1 MTRKDFLI
9 LLVVSWAIPGFPG
22 AWAQS
27 PDEPASSADESY
39 PAPMPHDAFGPG
51 ASLQDLQVAIE
62 VLSDPQDHEQS
73 SRVLDAIM
81 GHTDEAARQALM
93 EQFDRR
99 MGELLAGAAADA
111 GFMPDAPKPWVP
123 GSGDGGLQSTEETTL
138 RMELEE
144 LTLGPGASAEELR
157 RRDALVA
164 RIAPL
169 ADPNLRY
176 ELLER
181 LAQREQEADGGSR

>member
-1 MTRKDFLI
+1 MQRTQQGLAI
-9 LLVVSWAIPGFPG
+9 LCAISWAMPGFPG
-22 AWAQS
+22 AWAQ
-27 PDEPASSADESY
+27 
-39 PAPMPHDAFGPG
+39 
-51 ASLQDLQVAIE
+51 DLQVAIE
-62 VLSDPQDHEQS
+62 ALRDPQDHERS
-73 SRVLDAIM
+73 SQVLEAIM
-81 GHTDEAARQALM
+81 GHTDETARQALM

-99 MGELLAGAAADA
+99 MGELLAGAPDA
-111 GFMPDAPKPWVP
+111 GPMSDAPPPWAA
-123 GSGDGGLQSTEETTL
+123 GSGDGGLQSTEETAL

-144 LTLGPGASAEELR
+144 LRLGSGASVEDLR

-181 LAQREQEADGGSR
+181 LAQREREAEGSSR